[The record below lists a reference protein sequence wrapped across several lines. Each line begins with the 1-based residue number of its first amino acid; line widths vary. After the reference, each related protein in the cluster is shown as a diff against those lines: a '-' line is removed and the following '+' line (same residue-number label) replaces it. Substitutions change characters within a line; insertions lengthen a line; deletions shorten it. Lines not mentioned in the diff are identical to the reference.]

1 MHCHTQI
8 RTLIFNTY
16 HLLSQKQQDEQ
27 TADSTRRA
35 ASSSARGTPYV
46 CYHSDRVCA
55 HKECKQKMLM
65 QCPECVLAELSMQ
78 VLFFCGIH
86 LDEHQELNHP
96 HLFVNYHGRD
106 EIDAAATQDDNESQD
121 RVPEH
126 ATSVKVNV
134 QSLPGTHP
142 YPVPVEVN
150 ATTTVQHVLNAV
162 ELLYPRLSVEFVFEG
177 VQLKAKIK
185 KSWVIL
191 EPDAKLHDID
201 LPNTTL
207 QGFVFCLH
215 FPDAEL
221 TAVVRSDM
229 ATKNYKVHTYFVSVL
244 EYILFIVTRETC
256 R

>member
-1 MHCHTQI
+1 
-8 RTLIFNTY
+8 
-16 HLLSQKQQDEQ
+16 
-27 TADSTRRA
+27 
-35 ASSSARGTPYV
+35 
-46 CYHSDRVCA
+46 
-55 HKECKQKMLM
+55 MLM

-106 EIDAAATQDDNESQD
+106 AIDADATQDDNESQD

-134 QSLPGTHP
+134 QSLPGIHQ
-142 YPVPVEVN
+142 YPVPVDVN
-150 ATTTVQHVLNAV
+150 ATTTVRDVLDAV
-162 ELLYPRLSVEFVFEG
+162 EKLYPHLEVNKAFEG

-185 KSWVIL
+185 KSWIIL
-191 EPDAKLHDID
+191 DMDVKLHDID

-215 FPDAEL
+215 FHNAEL

-229 ATKNYKVHTYFVSVL
+229 ATKNYKVDTIYFHVL
-244 EYILFIVTRETC
+244 QYIQFVLARNNC